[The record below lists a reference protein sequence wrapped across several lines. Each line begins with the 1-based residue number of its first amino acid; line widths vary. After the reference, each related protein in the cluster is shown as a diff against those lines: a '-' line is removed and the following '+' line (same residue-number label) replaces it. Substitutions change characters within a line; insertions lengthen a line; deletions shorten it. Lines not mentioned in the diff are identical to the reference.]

1 MLSHQGHTDDNHD
14 ESSIDDVQSAH
25 SYQGEEVHQVMR
37 ITSSGGDDYDDYDE
51 HDACMMYNVHASL
64 FVINIKSPTHI

>member
-1 MLSHQGHTDDNHD
+1 MLSQQGHSDDNHD
-14 ESSIDDVQSAH
+14 KSSIEDVQSAH
-25 SYQGEEVHQVMR
+25 SYQGEEAHQVMR
-37 ITSSGGDDYDDYDE
+37 ITRSNGDDYDE